1 MMNASNI
8 QICLA
13 RRPSGWVRESDFNL
27 VRTGMPNPGEGQ
39 ILLKSLFLSLDPY
52 MRLRMDDA
60 KSYAPPVEIGAV
72 MVGGTVSEV
81 IASRHPGYRPG
92 DIVTGMTGWQL
103 FALNDGKL
111 LRPVDPA
118 LAPLSAALG
127 VVGMPGVTAWVGL
140 LDIGMPKAGETVV
153 VSAASGAVGSVAGQI
168 AKIKGC
174 RIVGIAGGTAKCE
187 YVTRELGFDACIDY
201 RGGDLHGQ
209 LAAACPNGVDVYFDN
224 VGGEILDT
232 LLRLLNPFARIA
244 LCGLISQYNEVE
256 NTGLKNLRSLLVNRV
271 RLQGFI
277 VSDHLNRFPPA
288 LAELGQWYKAG
299 RLKYRESVAHGI
311 ENAPRAF
318 IGMLRGENFGKQVVK
333 LV

>member
-1 MMNASNI
+1 MNASNI

-13 RRPSGWVRESDFNL
+13 RRPSGWVRETDFNV
-27 VRTGMPNPGEGQ
+27 VRTGIPNPGEGQ
-39 ILLKSLFLSLDPY
+39 VLLKNLYLSLDPY

-81 IASRHPGYRPG
+81 IESRHPGYRPG
-92 DIVTGMTGWQL
+92 DTVTGMAGWQL
-103 FALNDGKL
+103 YGLSDGKM
-111 LRPVDPA
+111 LRQVDPA

-127 VVGMPGVTAWVGL
+127 VLGMPGVTAWVGL
-140 LDIGMPKAGETVV
+140 LDIGIPKAGETVI

-174 RIVGIAGGTAKCE
+174 RVVGIAGGAAKCE

-201 RGGDLHGQ
+201 RSGDLHGQ
-209 LAAACPNGVDVYFDN
+209 LAVACPHGVDVYFDN

-232 LLRLLNPFARIA
+232 ILRLLNPFARIA

-256 NTGLKNLRSLLVNRV
+256 KTGLKNVRSLLVDRV

-288 LAELGQWYKAG
+288 LAELGQWYKEG
-299 RLKYRESVAHGI
+299 KLKYRESVAHGI
-311 ENAPRAF
+311 ENAPKAF
-318 IGMLRGENFGKQVVK
+318 IGMLKGENFGKQVVN

>member
-1 MMNASNI
+1 MNASNI

-13 RRPSGWVRESDFNL
+13 RRPSGWVRETDFNV
-27 VRTGMPNPGEGQ
+27 VRTGIPNPGEGQ
-39 ILLKSLFLSLDPY
+39 ILLKNLYLSLDPY

-81 IASRHPGYRPG
+81 IESRHPGYRPG
-92 DIVTGMTGWQL
+92 DTVTGMAGWQL
-103 FALNDGKL
+103 YGLSDGKM
-111 LRPVDPA
+111 LRQVDPA

-140 LDIGMPKAGETVV
+140 LDIGIPKAGETVI

-174 RIVGIAGGTAKCE
+174 RVVGIAGGAAKCE

-201 RGGDLHGQ
+201 RSGDLHGQ
-209 LAAACPNGVDVYFDN
+209 LAVACPHGVDVYFDN

-232 LLRLLNPFARIA
+232 ILRLLNPFARIA

-256 NTGLKNLRSLLVNRV
+256 KTGLKNVRSLLVDRV

-288 LAELGQWYKAG
+288 LAELGQWYKEG
-299 RLKYRESVAHGI
+299 KLKYRESVAHGI
-311 ENAPRAF
+311 ENAPKAF
-318 IGMLRGENFGKQVVK
+318 IGMLKGENFGKQVVN

>member
-1 MMNASNI
+1 MTASNI

-13 RRPSGWVRESDFNL
+13 RRPSGWVRESDFNV

-103 FALNDGKL
+103 FALSDGKL

-118 LAPLSAALG
+118 LAPWSAALG

-174 RIVGIAGGTAKCE
+174 RIVGIAGGAAKCE

>member
-1 MMNASNI
+1 MNASNI
-8 QICLA
+8 QICLT

-103 FALNDGKL
+103 FALSDGKL

-174 RIVGIAGGTAKCE
+174 RIVGIAGGAAKCE

>member
-1 MMNASNI
+1 MNASNI

-13 RRPSGWVRESDFNL
+13 RRPSGWVRESDFNV

-103 FALNDGKL
+103 FALSDGKL

-174 RIVGIAGGTAKCE
+174 RIVGIAGGAAKCE

>member
-1 MMNASNI
+1 MNASNI

-13 RRPSGWVRESDFNL
+13 RRPSGWVRETDFNV
-27 VRTGMPNPGEGQ
+27 VRTGIPNPGEGQ
-39 ILLKSLFLSLDPY
+39 VLLKNLYLSLDPY

-81 IASRHPGYRPG
+81 IESRHPGYRPG
-92 DIVTGMTGWQL
+92 DTVTGMAGWQL
-103 FALNDGKL
+103 YGLSDGKM
-111 LRPVDPA
+111 LRQVDPA

-140 LDIGMPKAGETVV
+140 LDIGIPKAGETVI

-174 RIVGIAGGTAKCE
+174 RVVGIAGGAAKCE

-201 RGGDLHGQ
+201 RSGDLHGQ
-209 LAAACPNGVDVYFDN
+209 LAVACPHGVDVYFDN

-232 LLRLLNPFARIA
+232 ILRLLNPFARIA

-256 NTGLKNLRSLLVNRV
+256 KTGLKNVRSLLVDRV

-288 LAELGQWYKAG
+288 LAELGQWYKEG
-299 RLKYRESVAHGI
+299 KLKYRESVAHGI
-311 ENAPRAF
+311 ENAPKAF
-318 IGMLRGENFGKQVVK
+318 IGMLKGENFGKQVVK

>member
-1 MMNASNI
+1 MNASNI

-103 FALNDGKL
+103 FALSDGKL

-118 LAPLSAALG
+118 LAPWSAALG

-168 AKIKGC
+168 AKIRGC
-174 RIVGIAGGTAKCE
+174 RIVGIAGGAAKCE

-232 LLRLLNPFARIA
+232 LLQLLNPFARIA

>member
-1 MMNASNI
+1 MNAGNI

-103 FALNDGKL
+103 FALSDGKL

-168 AKIKGC
+168 AKIRGC
-174 RIVGIAGGTAKCE
+174 RIVGIAGGAAKCE

-224 VGGEILDT
+224 VGGQILDT

>member
-1 MMNASNI
+1 MTASNI

-13 RRPSGWVRESDFNL
+13 RRPSGWVRESDFNV

-103 FALNDGKL
+103 FALSDGKL

-118 LAPLSAALG
+118 LAPWSAALG

-174 RIVGIAGGTAKCE
+174 RIVGIAGGAVKCE

>member
-103 FALNDGKL
+103 FALSDGKL

-174 RIVGIAGGTAKCE
+174 RIVGIAGGAAKCE

-256 NTGLKNLRSLLVNRV
+256 KTGLKNVRSLLVDRV

-288 LAELGQWYKAG
+288 LDGSKTVPG
-299 RLKYRESVAHGI
+299 RIPR
-311 ENAPRAF
+311 NASHYS
-318 IGMLRGENFGKQVVK
+318 L
-333 LV
+333 

>member
-1 MMNASNI
+1 MNASNI

-13 RRPSGWVRESDFNL
+13 RRPSGWVRETDFNV
-27 VRTGMPNPGEGQ
+27 VRTGIPNPGEGQ
-39 ILLKSLFLSLDPY
+39 VLLKNLYLSLDPY

-81 IASRHPGYRPG
+81 IESRHPGYRPG
-92 DIVTGMTGWQL
+92 DTVTGMAGWQL
-103 FALNDGKL
+103 YGLSDGKM
-111 LRPVDPA
+111 LRQVDPA

-140 LDIGMPKAGETVV
+140 LDIGIPKAGETVI

-174 RIVGIAGGTAKCE
+174 RVVGIAGGAAKCE

-201 RGGDLHGQ
+201 RSGDLHGQ
-209 LAAACPNGVDVYFDN
+209 LAVACPHGVDVYFDN

-232 LLRLLNPFARIA
+232 ILRLLNPFARIA

-256 NTGLKNLRSLLVNRV
+256 KTGLKNVRSLLVDRV

-288 LAELGQWYKAG
+288 LAELGQWYKEG
-299 RLKYRESVAHGI
+299 KLKYRESVAHGI
-311 ENAPRAF
+311 ENAPKAF
-318 IGMLRGENFGKQVVK
+318 IGMLKGENFGKQVVN

>member
-103 FALNDGKL
+103 FALSDGKL

-168 AKIKGC
+168 ATIKGC
-174 RIVGIAGGTAKCE
+174 RIVGIAGGAAKCE

>member
-1 MMNASNI
+1 MTASNI

-60 KSYAPPVEIGAV
+60 RSYAPPVEIGAV

-103 FALNDGKL
+103 FALSDGKL

-174 RIVGIAGGTAKCE
+174 RIVGIAGGAAKCE

-201 RGGDLHGQ
+201 RSGDLHGQ

-224 VGGEILDT
+224 VGGEILGT